1 MVTFPIKAIWNME
14 NFEKFRIRLCRFIF
28 ILWILTKTLPLNRFH
43 WKLIYVLSDNR
54 LSSYVSMKLFR
65 CGLPDDMCVFSQL
78 NLSIVQASLLVTC
91 PNLVDTQDPMS
102 KDITKR
108 VKRTLLIRM
117 GFISFKK
124 CDQQNLFSVHWLLKL
139 LPYDNL

>member
-1 MVTFPIKAIWNME
+1 
-14 NFEKFRIRLCRFIF
+14 
-28 ILWILTKTLPLNRFH
+28 
-43 WKLIYVLSDNR
+43 
-54 LSSYVSMKLFR
+54 MKLFR
-65 CGLPDDMCVFSQL
+65 CGIPDDMCVFSQL
-78 NLSIVQASLLVTC
+78 NLSIAQASLLVTC

-124 CDQQNLFSVHWLLKL
+124 CEDGYQRERKLIFSENDSGAMSSSRFTV
-139 LPYDNL
+139 